1 MTHTQPLNDPTNKYL
16 FQGQELQDDLGLGW
30 YQFKWRMHDPAL
42 GRFITVDP
50 LAESFYYNSPYA
62 FSENKVTSHIELEGL
77 EAVSIQAEG
86 RTITPVFGNLS
97 VTASGAYGIA
107 VGTRRGQDGIHAVQ
121 YVSGSLG
128 PASGI
133 GVAGGIGTYVN
144 SGDLEDLS
152 GLGFGAG
159 GFLGAVPGV
168 ADGSFELNTTA
179 DGTQLG
185 GLIPFASPG
194 KAFGGGVW
202 TEAAFTEFLGEPIN
216 LTNMTEE
223 SMGQLAESLGIGVE
237 QLTEFVNSA
246 TEYINTQ
253 QSQNQLPSIEEMQK
267 ELEQGYIVPSDATRI
282 ER

>member
-1 MTHTQPLNDPTNKYL
+1 VEHVHSAIVQADDYYPFGMTFNEYRRENSVANKWK
-16 FQGQELQDDLGLGW
+16 FQGQEHIEDLGLNW
-30 YQFKWRMHDPAL
+30 VSFKWRNHQPDI
-42 GRFITVDP
+42 GRFFNIDP
-50 LAESFYYNSPYA
+50 LAESYFYNSPYA

-86 RTITPVFGNLS
+86 RGIVPVVGNLS

-133 GVAGGIGTYVN
+133 GLAGGIGTYVN

-152 GLGFGAG
+152 GLALGAG
-159 GFLGAVPGV
+159 GFLGPTPTGLAG
-168 ADGSFELNTTA
+168 GSFELNTTS

-194 KAFGGGVW
+194 GGDW
-202 TEAAFTEFLGEPIN
+202 RW
-216 LTNMTEE
+216 
-223 SMGQLAESLGIGVE
+223 SMGGSLI
-237 QLTEFVNSA
+237 
-246 TEYINTQ
+246 Y
-253 QSQNQLPSIEEMQK
+253 
-267 ELEQGYIVPSDATRI
+267 RI
-282 ER
+282 SW